1 MTERPTSHFE
11 REIYEQPEV
20 LANLLEGGPAQ
31 AAVQRVAQALRERP
45 PALIATLARG
55 SSDNAVTFFT
65 YLAGQTLG
73 LPVASLPP
81 SLLSVYRSNLR
92 LQEVLGIGVS
102 QSGESSDVVEG
113 LRALKAAGATTVA
126 VTNRASSALERAAH
140 HTLLQGAG
148 TERAVAA
155 SKTVTSQMLLLALL
169 VAHWGEDAAL
179 LNALKAVPEQM
190 QRLLGAPAGLEHL
203 ALRLTHARSAYVLGR
218 GLSYGPAL
226 ETALKL
232 KETAYVQAQA
242 YSSAEFQHGPIAAV
256 NPTDPVLML
265 ALDDG
270 TLESNLEAERK
281 LLEVGADLS
290 ALSSDPGL
298 CDRASAAVRLPS
310 GLHPVTQSFLLVLAG
325 QLLALYLT
333 RAKGLDPDAPRHLNK
348 VTKTM

>member
-1 MTERPTSHFE
+1 MTERRVSHFE
-11 REIYEQPEV
+11 REIHEQPDV
-20 LANLLEGGPAQ
+20 LAQLLEDGPTG
-31 AAVQRVAQALRERP
+31 AAVQEIAGALKRRP
-45 PALIATLARG
+45 PGLIATLARG
-55 SSDNAVTFFT
+55 SSDNAVTFFA
-65 YLAGQTLG
+65 YLAGQVLG

-81 SLLSVYRSNLR
+81 SLLSVYRSKLR
-92 LQEVLGIGVS
+92 LQEVLAVGVS

-113 LRALKAAGATTVA
+113 MRALQEAGA
-126 VTNRASSALERAAH
+126 VTLAISNQEGSALTRAARYS
-140 HTLLQGAG
+140 LLQGAG
-148 TERAVAA
+148 AERAVAA
-155 SKTVTSQMLLLALL
+155 SKTFSTQMLLLALL
-169 VAHWGEDAAL
+169 VAHWGEDEA
-179 LNALKAVPEQM
+179 
-190 QRLLGAPAGLEHL
+190 LLGALKEVPERMQGLLDESQELEHL

-232 KETAYVQAQA
+232 KETAYLQAQA

-256 NPTDPVLML
+256 HPTDPVLML

-270 TLESNLEAERK
+270 TLTSNTEAAQK

-290 ALSSDPGL
+290 VVSSDPALCGL
-298 CDRASAAVRLPS
+298 AGAAVTLP
-310 GLHPVTQSFLLVLAG
+310 GDLHPVSQSFLLVLSG